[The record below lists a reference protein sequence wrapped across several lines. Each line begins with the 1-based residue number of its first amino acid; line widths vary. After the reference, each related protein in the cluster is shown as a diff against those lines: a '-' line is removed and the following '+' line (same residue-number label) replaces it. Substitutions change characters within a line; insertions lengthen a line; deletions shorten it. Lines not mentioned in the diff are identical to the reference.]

1 MVTPEQIRA
10 TIDQYV
16 ERFCAGDAAEWA
28 ALFVENPVHEDPVGT
43 PVNGDRAAVQA
54 FYENTSALFG
64 GGLTI
69 ALTAEPVI
77 LSNEAI
83 VFLTATGGT
92 GEARARVPQ
101 IVDHMTFAD
110 DGSIASLRAFWNM
123 ETVVP
128 DPE

>member
-1 MVTPEQIRA
+1 MATTEQIRA

-16 ERFCAGDAAEWA
+16 TRFCAGDAARWA
-28 ALFVENPVHEDPVGT
+28 ELFTEDAKQEDPVGS
-43 PVNGDRAAVQA
+43 PVNEGRAAVQG
-54 FYENTSALFG
+54 FYENTAALFG

-69 ALTAEPVI
+69 ALLSDPVI
-77 LSNEAI
+77 IGDEAI
-83 VFLTATGGT
+83 VILTATGGS

-110 DGSIASLRAFWNM
+110 DGAISSLRAFWDM
-123 ETVVP
+123 TSIVP